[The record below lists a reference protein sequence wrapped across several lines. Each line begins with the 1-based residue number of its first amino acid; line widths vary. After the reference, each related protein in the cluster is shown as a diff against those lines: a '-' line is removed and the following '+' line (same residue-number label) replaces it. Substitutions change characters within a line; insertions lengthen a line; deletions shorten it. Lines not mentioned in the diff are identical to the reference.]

1 MDFQEIWRKFKSGT
15 KVFWQKFRSG
25 TKTFWQW
32 IKPYLIRFLP
42 LDAKRI
48 WKKIY
53 ISIKF

>member
-32 IKPYLIRFLP
+32 IKP
-42 LDAKRI
+42 
-48 WKKIY
+48 
-53 ISIKF
+53 IKFCSY